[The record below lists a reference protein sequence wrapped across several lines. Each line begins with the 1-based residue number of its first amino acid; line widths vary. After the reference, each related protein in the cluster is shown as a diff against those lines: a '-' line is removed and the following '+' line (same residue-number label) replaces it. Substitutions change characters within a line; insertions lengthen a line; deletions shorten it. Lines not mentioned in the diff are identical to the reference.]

1 MINYDSSYLLSKLM
15 LLSLVFSAEIEC
27 EIFGD
32 HFCYPKTGG
41 CELQIKVARDQENIF
56 HFEIFFI

>member
-27 EIFGD
+27 EIL
-32 HFCYPKTGG
+32 GG
-41 CELQIKVARDQENIF
+41 PFLLS
-56 HFEIFFI
+56 